1 MIALISEKAISF
13 DKQGILQKEIEKAI
27 ELLHAFREKYSF
39 FSNPGSIETLN
50 PEAIFKIEKK
60 KMGDFFD
67 WINYYLKPLGN
78 LTLDQNI
85 YRNIRSQFD
94 DFKDLIYIVVDK
106 NKSLAE
112 KVDANWNVIAGL
124 GGDKHLAK
132 KIIFCFNYQTKNVVP
147 IFDTNHLEYFV
158 NTIVGKPNFSTK
170 FLIMSV
176 GEKYQYLTNV
186 LLAEKESSKITNTW
200 EITYFCYFLYRIFP
214 PEDIKSRDKR
224 KKQFEKTIFSHKL
237 DFRYFMETLNQLR
250 KSGKI
255 SAEDLRKYRK
265 QWENRT
271 QDRSIILARL
281 KSL

>member
-1 MIALISEKAISF
+1 MVISF

-27 ELLHAFREKYSF
+27 ELLHVFREKYSF
-39 FSNPGSIETLN
+39 FSNPSLIETLD
-50 PEAIFKIEKK
+50 PDAIFKIEKK

-78 LTLDQNI
+78 LTLNQNV

-147 IFDTNHLEYFV
+147 IFETNHLEYFV
-158 NTIVGKPNFSTK
+158 NTIVEKPKFSTK
-170 FLIMSV
+170 FLAMSV
-176 GEKYQYLTNV
+176 GEKYQYLTNA
-186 LLAEKESSKITNTW
+186 LLSEKESSKITNTW

-214 PEDIKSRDKR
+214 PEDIQSRDKR
-224 KKQFEKTIFSHKL
+224 KKQFEKTMFSHKL
-237 DFRYFMETLNQLR
+237 EFRYFMETLNQLR
-250 KSGKI
+250 KNEKI
-255 SAEDLRKYRK
+255 SAEDLRNYRK
-265 QWENRT
+265 QWENRI